1 MSNLNSIVRRVLLE
15 EKEKDS
21 SYWSQAGETLDKYG
35 NAIKREGERWAD
47 AASEIGSDIA
57 TGASRLAK
65 ATLDTF
71 VGQAHAPESED
82 DVMRARASRVTL
94 PDLVL
99 PTIGNILLSLGTT
112 RFRIAAKLV
121 DAVGLPAKDVVAR
134 RYGKDFIDV
143 IFTGSVLHD
152 VLLVTS
158 FAPGGV
164 VPSMLLDSVVYM
176 AEGDRKSAI
185 ATLALAGVFHAGGKV
200 TAAKMDDA
208 ARGVIARKGGVE
220 ILAPKRYPDLSGAAK
235 KGFTHAVPEPANVT
249 AVVKFVEDVGRQMVK
264 AGVTDGAQI
273 AASAATAIR
282 SGAVSIE
289 PAMDAA
295 RCAEAQSAAT
305 TLMTPGPGGET
316 PLVAARRIRNDVT
329 VRKPVELP
337 AEDRAGLD
345 WFESLNSRVFL
356 GTPAAKALQNEFGEA
371 SFAYRFNPTPENKLA
386 RDKAKSAYFQDAFRD
401 LKQGEIA
408 QFQGSAQEKLMQNS
422 KNIMLTPAFTTAAKR
437 LYEKLGYDVNIIPI
451 VGSHGNV
458 FDKYLTRY
466 PKYLTGTEGTP
477 SQAGVRVFVVP
488 YNEGK
493 AILSAVEG
501 VDKQDGM
508 VVGKTKVDTT
518 GIDSDTITIVP
529 ITNAAGVDSMPTPWM
544 ITHGIFDSGAG
555 SLLVKEGTLPMTKNL
570 VTSIEKV
577 YNDLRVNLRDDTGVS
592 YDTFA
597 GHTIVTG
604 KDKYNSKVIESSD
617 PRAQEFFRRKA
628 MEALLFRMFGN
639 NPVGLAVNSGWG
651 SNARELLSDIMST
664 STKIADLS
672 VQTGVFV
679 DNTGAIKNL
688 ASESERQGFMK
699 AEEVNKLVDHL
710 TDLQKRAAPMIG
722 KKVEKGAGASSQ
734 PKGSL
739 SKTKQGVQTVF
750 DYTMRGDTDHIAEIM
765 TAAITKTVGY
775 SPDLS
780 YLQTPGF
787 KYMFGEKGVSLTEN
801 AAKEIADIL
810 GENGQNAKDA
820 FAEDMKG
827 NVLFVF
833 PD

>member
-1 MSNLNSIVRRVLLE
+1 MSHLNKIVRRVLLE
-15 EKEKDS
+15 EKEKDP

-47 AASEIGSDIA
+47 AASELGSDIA

-99 PTIGNILLSLGTT
+99 PAIGDILLSLGMT

-121 DAVGLPAKDVVAR
+121 DAVGLPAKDIVAR
-134 RYGKDFIDV
+134 RYGKDFVNV

-158 FAPGGV
+158 FAPGGI

-176 AEGDRKSAI
+176 AEGDRKGAI

-208 ARGVIARKGGVE
+208 ARGVIARKGGME
-220 ILAPKRYPDLSGAAK
+220 ILAPKRYTDLSGAAK

-264 AGVTDGAQI
+264 AGVKDGAQI
-273 AASAATAIR
+273 AASAATAVR

-305 TLMTPGPGGET
+305 TLMTRGPGGET
-316 PLVAARRIRNDVT
+316 PLVAARRIKNDVT

-345 WFESLNSRVFL
+345 WLESLGSRVPLDTPEATAL
-356 GTPAAKALQNEFGEA
+356 GTAAYDARWVYKD
-371 SFAYRFNPTPENKLA
+371 RPTPENKLA
-386 RDKAKSAYFQDAFRD
+386 LDKAQSAYYQGGFRD

-408 QFQGSAQEKLMQNS
+408 QLQGSSQEKLMQNP
-422 KNIMLTPAFTTAAKR
+422 KNVMSTPAFTTTAKR
-437 LYEKLGYDVNIIPI
+437 LFSKLGYDVNIIPI
-451 VGSHGNV
+451 VGSHEKV
-458 FDKYLTRY
+458 FDKYLARY
-466 PKYLTGTEGTP
+466 PKYLTGTEGAP
-477 SQAGVRVFVVP
+477 RQAGVRVVVVP
-488 YNEGK
+488 YSEGR

-501 VDKQDGM
+501 VDKQGGM
-508 VVGKTKVDTT
+508 VVGKTKVDT
-518 GIDSDTITIVP
+518 
-529 ITNAAGVDSMPTPWM
+529 APWM
-544 ITHGIFDSGAG
+544 ISHGIFDSAAG
-555 SLLVKEGTLPMTKNL
+555 SLLVKEGTLPMTKDL
-570 VTSIEKV
+570 VTRIEQVFQK
-577 YNDLRVNLRDDTGVS
+577 YENQRMAFSVS
-592 YDTFA
+592 GGNKGDSVIEYSNFDKQFID
-597 GHTIVTG
+597 TIVGGRMT
-604 KDKYNSKVIESSD
+604 DRRLFVPVSD
-617 PRAQEFFRRKA
+617 PRVQSALRKNA
-628 MEALLFRMFGN
+628 TKEALGMSVSTMNSLGI
-639 NPVGLAVNSGWG
+639 AVNSGWG
-651 SNARELLSDIMST
+651 ANTRELLSDIMSIG
-664 STKIADLS
+664 SEIGDLAA
-672 VQTGVFV
+672 QTGVFV
-679 DNTGAIKNL
+679 ENGFDLEKLALAAESQGIMK
-688 ASESERQGFMK
+688 ASEVEAMRDK
-699 AEEVNKLVDHL
+699 ID
-710 TDLQKRAAPMIG
+710 DLLKRAAPMIG
-722 KKVEKGAGASSQ
+722 KKVEKGTGAGGQ
-734 PKGSL
+734 PTGNL
-739 SKTKQGVQTVF
+739 SRTKQGVQNVTNYTV
-750 DYTMRGDTDHIAEIM
+750 RGNTDHIAEIM
-765 TAAITKTVGY
+765 TDGY

-787 KYMFGEKGVSLTEN
+787 KYMLGEQAVALTEK

>member
-1 MSNLNSIVRRVLLE
+1 MSNLNSIVRQVLLE
-15 EKEKDS
+15 EKEKDP

-47 AASEIGSDIA
+47 AASELGSDIA

-99 PTIGNILLSLGTT
+99 PAIGDILLSLGMT

-121 DAVGLPAKDVVAR
+121 DAVGLPAKDIVAR
-134 RYGKDFIDV
+134 RYGKDFVNV

-158 FAPGGV
+158 FAPGGI

-176 AEGDRKSAI
+176 AEGDRKGAI

-208 ARGVIARKGGVE
+208 ARGVIARKGGME
-220 ILAPKRYPDLSGAAK
+220 ILAPKRYTDLSGAAK

-264 AGVTDGAQI
+264 AGVKDGAQI
-273 AASAATAIR
+273 AASAATAVR

-329 VRKPVELP
+329 VRNPVELP
-337 AEDRAGLD
+337 AEDRAGRD
-345 WFESLNSRVFL
+345 WRSSANKEVKTQEVRDAKSRVTAAYNKYHFGDKSPENWKAL
-356 GTPAAKALQNEFGEA
+356 NAAKAELDRLKFSNL
-371 SFAYRFNPTPENKLA
+371 TP
-386 RDKAKSAYFQDAFRD
+386 S
-401 LKQGEIA
+401 EISD
-408 QFQGSAQEKLMQNS
+408 FQGSSHKELMQTA
-422 KNIMLTPAFTTAAKR
+422 KNVMSTPKFATEAKR
-437 LYEKLGYDVNIIPI
+437 LYSRLGYDVNILPI
-451 VGSHGNV
+451 VGTHEAM
-458 FDKYLTRY
+458 FDKYLAKY
-466 PKYLTGTEGTP
+466 PKYLSGTEGT
-477 SQAGVRVFVVP
+477 SDQIGVRVFVVP
-488 YNEGK
+488 YAEGK
-493 AILSAVEG
+493 AILNAVEG
-501 VDKQDGM
+501 VDTKAGR
-508 VVGKTKVDTT
+508 VVSKTRVDTS
-518 GIDSDTITIVP
+518 GIDNDTITIVP
-529 ITNAAGVDSMPTPWM
+529 ITNAAGLDSLPTPWM
-544 ITHGIFDSGAG
+544 IAHSIFDSANGN
-555 SLLVKEGTLPMTKNL
+555 LLVKEGTLPATKSL
-570 VTSIEKV
+570 VMSVEKV
-577 YNDLRVNLRDDTGVS
+577 FYDLSNNLSKIIDNNQVK
-592 YDTFA
+592 YDYDQQQIVDKSQQKVTFVKN
-597 GHTIVTG
+597 T
-604 KDKYNSKVIESSD
+604 D
-617 PRAQEFFRRKA
+617 PRAQR
-628 MEALLFRMFGN
+628 LFRSVAMNTALGSN
-639 NPVGLAVNSGWG
+639 NPLGLAVNSGWG
-651 SNARELLSDIMST
+651 DNARELLSDIS
-664 STKIADLS
+664 SIGAKIADLAA
-672 VQTGVFV
+672 QTGVYYSSHSQI
-679 DNTGAIKNL
+679 GKL
-688 ASESERQGFMK
+688 SSEAERQGIMK
-699 AEEVNKLVDHL
+699 AGEVTKLVDHL
-710 TDLQKRAAPMIG
+710 SDLQTRAAPMIG
-722 KKVEKGAGASSQ
+722 KRLEKGAGASGQ
-734 PKGSL
+734 PVGKL
-739 SKTKQGVQTVF
+739 TKTKQIIKSVSAYAYRPGI
-750 DYTMRGDTDHIAEIM
+750 DNISEIM
-765 TAAITKTVGY
+765 AAAITKTDGY
-775 SPDLS
+775 KPVLDF
-780 YLQTPGF
+780 LQTPGF
-787 KYMFGEKGVSLTEN
+787 KYMYGEESIALTEK